1 MGAPSCQNLLCM
13 GRCCVDMCGVNNP
26 GEWGK
31 DNKWMNH
38 WLITSKSVNF
48 VRNKPQAD
56 DCEAMRQWTDET

>member
-1 MGAPSCQNLLCM
+1 MPESSVHGGAAVWICAEPIILVK
-13 GRCCVDMCGVNNP
+13 G
-26 GEWGK
+26 GK

-56 DCEAMRQWTDET
+56 DCETVRQWTDET

>member
-1 MGAPSCQNLLCM
+1 M
-13 GRCCVDMCGVNNP
+13 DMCGANNP

-56 DCEAMRQWTDET
+56 DCETVRQWTDET